1 MTDQEQLDQL
11 TEKLGEIIRGVDM
24 IAKAARKEASER
36 CMAGQNDLSADLRSI
51 EASLRM
57 GAGMLT
63 EAYAKGRRLAM
74 PTAGGGIITPFSGG
88 S

>member
-1 MTDQEQLDQL
+1 MSDQERLNEA
-11 TEKLGEIIRGVDM
+11 TENLARIIREVDVL
-24 IAKAARKEASER
+24 AKIARKEASDR
-36 CMAGQNDLSADLRSI
+36 CNAGQNDVSADLRAI

-63 EAYAKGRRLAM
+63 EAYAKGRRLQV
-74 PTAGGGIITPFSGG
+74 PQAGGGVITPFSGG

>member
-1 MTDQEQLDQL
+1 MSDQERLNQATEQLGQV
-11 TEKLGEIIRGVDM
+11 IRQIDM
-24 IAKAARKEASER
+24 LAKAARKEASDR
-36 CMAGQNDLSADLRSI
+36 CHAGQNDLSADLRSI

-63 EAYAKGRRLAM
+63 EAYAKGRRLQV
-74 PTAGGGIITPFSGG
+74 PQAGGGMITPFSGG